1 MADRILLIR
10 FSAIGDLLLTAPILD
25 ALIAQDHKIT
35 LLVKDR
41 FSSTASLLQG
51 VDEVRTWEALKGE
64 SASTIAAQYD
74 RIIDLQGTSQSKR
87 FTARQTI
94 SVHTF
99 YKPYIR
105 RFLLLLT
112 KSPRYALTPVVDRYA
127 KAAKVSVSPKR
138 ACAFNLSPA
147 KYSSRL
153 VLVIGGSKEGKRL
166 QPGQWIQILEKVE
179 HHNPVLLGG
188 PEDAPL
194 AAALC
199 QQFSNCQDA
208 TDTSVEQGLAI
219 VKSAKLVV
227 SGDTGFMHAA
237 ALMNIPLVSFWGAT
251 HPHLG
256 FAPWPVRENQRM
268 ILSSAYSPI
277 SKHGS
282 VPWWCSNPIIKV
294 DVEEI
299 LAAIAEILPGKTK
312 P

>member
-10 FSAIGDLLLTAPILD
+10 FSAIGDLLLIAPILE
-25 ALIAQDHKIT
+25 ALVAQDHSIS

-41 FSSTASLLQG
+41 FRSTASLLQG
-51 VDEVRTWEALKGE
+51 VDEVRTWETLKGE
-64 SASTIAAQYD
+64 SATAIAAQFD
-74 RIIDLQGTSQSKR
+74 RIIDLQGTAQSKR
-87 FTARQTI
+87 FTAKQTI
-94 SVHTF
+94 AVHTF

-105 RFLLLLT
+105 RSLLLLT

-127 KAAKVSVSPKR
+127 KAAEVSLSPNR
-138 ACAFNLSPA
+138 TYAFNLGPA
-147 KYSSRL
+147 RYSNRL

-166 QPGQWIQILEKVE
+166 QPEQWIQILKKVE

-188 PEDAPL
+188 PEDASL

-237 ALMNIPLVSFWGAT
+237 ALMNVPLVSLWGAT
-251 HPHLG
+251 HPRLG
-256 FAPWPVRENQRM
+256 FAPWPARKNQRT
-268 ILSSAYSPI
+268 ILSSASSPV

-282 VPWWCSNPIIKV
+282 VPWWRSNPIIKV
-294 DVEEI
+294 DVQEI
-299 LAAIAEILPGKTK
+299 ITAIAETLPGKTK